1 MMRGIMSS
9 PQAAAPMD
17 RARQPRVSARIAV
30 GIKIDEQINM
40 RLARDISMGGLF
52 VELAQR
58 LPVGESVEIF
68 IALPDGAGTL
78 RLEGSVAR
86 SASDGVGVY
95 FQGVTP
101 EQRKSLE
108 SFLGYL
114 KESGAPPAPP
124 SPPLPSGDAK
134 LPA

>member
-1 MMRGIMSS
+1 MVRFIMRS
-9 PQAAAPMD
+9 PQGSAPLENESQ
-17 RARQPRVSARIAV
+17 RGVSARIAV

-40 RLARDISMGGLF
+40 RLSRDISMSGLF
-52 VELAQR
+52 VELDQT

-68 IALPDGAGTL
+68 IALPDGAETL